1 MNFPGGS
8 DGEESVCNAG
18 DLGSIPG
25 SGRSPGEG
33 NGNSLWYSCL
43 DNPMDRGVCGLQS
56 IGSQRVRHDWAPNTY
71 THTHTICI
79 KSLKIECSNI
89 VIEQDVF
96 ECWVNFVGLSGSEI
110 WYFISPSWLV
120 GRIDQIHTIK
130 TSKTL
135 WWTILLYSQSPSGDS
150 SRSLSLLMVTFWG
163 TVFNLSVSHG
173 VFCFVLFCFFNLVQF

>member
-1 MNFPGGS
+1 MT
-8 DGEESVCNAG
+8 ER
-18 DLGSIPG
+18 L
-25 SGRSPGEG
+25 
-33 NGNSLWYSCL
+33 
-43 DNPMDRGVCGLQS
+43 
-56 IGSQRVRHDWAPNTY
+56 
-71 THTHTICI
+71 THTHTQTICI

-173 VFCFVLFCFFNLVQF
+173 VFCFVLFCFFNPVQFWSLYSFLIWFNIGACILSYQGFPDSSVGNESACNVGDPS